1 MKKLAVL
8 LTVVAGGIL
17 MHAQKVQQK
26 NIPQPVLSS
35 LQKEFPQAKNI
46 KWEKEKNNY
55 EAGFQIKGE
64 DHSVLFNTSGNVIET
79 EVPINANALSIPIKQ
94 FILDKYPKQ
103 KIKEAARITDSKGVI
118 TYEAE
123 INGRDIIFDADGK
136 FLKEVKD

>member
-8 LTVVAGGIL
+8 LTVVAGGVLI
-17 MHAQKVQQK
+17 HAQKVQQ
-26 NIPQPVLSS
+26 NNVPQPVLSS

-46 KWEKEKNNY
+46 QWEKEKNNY

-64 DHSVLFNTSGNVIET
+64 NHSVLFTPSGHVIET
-79 EVPINANALSIPIKQ
+79 EVPINSNALSTPIKQ
-94 FILDKYPKQ
+94 FILKKYPNQ
-103 KIKEAARITDSKGVI
+103 KIKEAAQITDSKGIV

-136 FLKEVKD
+136 FLKEIKD